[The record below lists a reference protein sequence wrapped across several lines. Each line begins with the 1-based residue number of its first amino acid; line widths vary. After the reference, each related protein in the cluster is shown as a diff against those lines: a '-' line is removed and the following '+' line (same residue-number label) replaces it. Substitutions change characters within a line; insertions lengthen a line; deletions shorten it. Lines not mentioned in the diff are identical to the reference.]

1 MKPVDATANTRLLA
15 RAQAGSYE
23 ASLFRRR
30 GIAAPVHKVQIS
42 VTLRKTA
49 AVATIALAALS
60 GCKRTGE
67 LDVTQGVGISAV
79 RSACPVAGVPAGT
92 GDITLFD
99 PAGSTDA
106 KAIDVV
112 ATLTNVRANCV
123 EGTDTIN
130 STISFDVQARRN
142 RTDAARTVT
151 LPYFVSVVRGGTQVV
166 SKRVGQVT
174 LNFAAGEARASA
186 QGQGTAVVDRA
197 AATLPQETR
206 DQINRRRKPGD
217 QDAAIDPLSDPAVRQ
232 AVLAATFEALVGF
245 QLTDAQLRYNVTR

>member
-1 MKPVDATANTRLLA
+1 M
-15 RAQAGSYE
+15 
-23 ASLFRRR
+23 
-30 GIAAPVHKVQIS
+30 
-42 VTLRKTA
+42 TLRKTA
-49 AVATIALAALS
+49 VVAAIALAGLS

-99 PAGSTDA
+99 PPASREA

-112 ATLTNVRANCV
+112 ATLTNLRANCA
-123 EGTDTIN
+123 EGSDTIN
-130 STISFDVQARRN
+130 STLTFDVQARRN
-142 RTDAARTVT
+142 NTQGARTVT

-166 SKRVGQVT
+166 SKRLGQVT
-174 LNFAAGEARASA
+174 LNFADGQARAQA
-186 QGQGTAVVDRA
+186 QGQGSAIVDRA

-245 QLTDAQLRYNVTR
+245 QLTDEQLKYNVTR

>member
-1 MKPVDATANTRLLA
+1 M
-15 RAQAGSYE
+15 
-23 ASLFRRR
+23 
-30 GIAAPVHKVQIS
+30 
-42 VTLRKTA
+42 TLRKTA
-49 AVATIALAALS
+49 AIAAVAVLALG

-99 PAGSTDA
+99 PPASRDA

-112 ATLTNVRANCV
+112 ATLTNLRANCA
-123 EGTDTIN
+123 EGGDTIN
-130 STISFDVQARRN
+130 STLTFDVQARRN
-142 RTDAARTVT
+142 NVQGARTVT

-166 SKRVGQVT
+166 SKRLGQVT
-174 LNFAAGEARASA
+174 LNFADGEARAQA
-186 QGQGTAVVDRA
+186 QGQGSAIVDRA

-206 DQINRRRKPGD
+206 NQINRRRKPGD
-217 QDAAIDPLSDPAVRQ
+217 QDAAVDPLSDPAVRQ

-245 QLTDAQLRYNVTR
+245 QLTDEQLKYNVTR

>member
-1 MKPVDATANTRLLA
+1 L
-15 RAQAGSYE
+15 
-23 ASLFRRR
+23 
-30 GIAAPVHKVQIS
+30 HKVQIS

-49 AVATIALAALS
+49 AVATIAPVLALVALS

-67 LDVTQGVGISAV
+67 LDVTSGVGISAV

-99 PAGSTDA
+99 PPASTDA

-112 ATLTNVRANCV
+112 ATLTNVRASCV

-130 STISFDVQARRN
+130 STVSFDVQARRN
-142 RTDAARTVT
+142 RTDAARVVT
-151 LPYFVSVVRGGTQVV
+151 LPYFVTVVRGGTQVV
-166 SKRVGQVT
+166 SKRIGQIT

-186 QGQGTAVVDRA
+186 QGQGTAIVDRA

>member
-1 MKPVDATANTRLLA
+1 M
-15 RAQAGSYE
+15 
-23 ASLFRRR
+23 
-30 GIAAPVHKVQIS
+30 
-42 VTLRKTA
+42 TLRKTA
-49 AVATIALAALS
+49 AIAAVAVLALS

-79 RSACPVAGVPAGT
+79 RSACPVAGIPAGT

-99 PAGSTDA
+99 PPASREA

-112 ATLTNVRANCV
+112 ATLTNVRANCA

-130 STISFDVQARRN
+130 STLTFDVQARRN
-142 RTDAARTVT
+142 NTLGARTVT

-174 LNFAAGEARASA
+174 LNFADGQPRAQA
-186 QGQGTAVVDRA
+186 QGQGSAIVDRA

-206 DQINRRRKPGD
+206 NQINRRRKPGD
-217 QDAAIDPLSDPAVRQ
+217 QDAAVDPLSDPTVRQ

-245 QLTDAQLRYNVTR
+245 QLTDEQLKYNVTR